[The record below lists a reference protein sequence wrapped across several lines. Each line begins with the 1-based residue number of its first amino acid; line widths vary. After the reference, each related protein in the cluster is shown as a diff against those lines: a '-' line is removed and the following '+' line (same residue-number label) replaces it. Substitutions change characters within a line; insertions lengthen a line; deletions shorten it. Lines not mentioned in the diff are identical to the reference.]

1 MRSYLETCKNVLLA
15 PVSFFKSLS
24 ITEGIRG
31 ALYFA
36 VTIYYIRSIVFY
48 CMSYYKGYF
57 FNPAFKV
64 VYPFSIFAAVF
75 LAVTPFLLLLILY
88 SQSIFV
94 NRIGVFFGGT
104 GNFEGAFKI
113 LAFVLFIS
121 LFMLIPFVGIA
132 ARAWA
137 MIVLII
143 GIRYVF
149 ETDWISSILTLF
161 FSYVFTVALYIL
173 VFGLPALFSKMTA
186 LKF

>member
-1 MRSYLETCKNVLLA
+1 MRHYLEICKNVLLA
-15 PVSFFKSLS
+15 PISFFKSLS

-36 VTIYYIRSIVFY
+36 VSIYYIKSVAFY
-48 CMSYYKGYF
+48 CISYYKGYF

-64 VYPFSIFAAVF
+64 VYPFSVFAAVF

-88 SQSIFV
+88 SEAIFV
-94 NRIGVFFGGT
+94 NRIGAFFGGT

-121 LFMLIPFVGIA
+121 LFMFIPLVGIA

-149 ETDWISSILTLF
+149 DTDWMSSILTLF
-161 FSYVFTVALYIL
+161 FSYVFTVVLYVF
-173 VFGLPALFSKMTA
+173 VFGLPALFSKMTM